1 MPDIILS
8 AAAAENEGWRTVNE
22 LMPKIYDEAT
32 SLDSVLT
39 GDYYVPA
46 IELPE
51 DDDRSIGK
59 WEWIHR
65 VYLEEKNRFCSI
77 TCF

>member
-1 MPDIILS
+1 MD
-8 AAAAENEGWRTVNE
+8 E
-22 LMPKIYDEAT
+22 LKPSIHDEANG
-32 SLDSVLT
+32 LDYVLA
-39 GDYYVPA
+39 GNYYIPV
-46 IELPE
+46 IDLPE